1 MSGGI
6 RPSCVVCAW
15 REHCKKQF
23 SISNPSNCPEFS
35 LDVSVKD
42 YPGKKGIKVLI
53 EGEPGSGK
61 TTLVERLITRLKYRK
76 MGGFLTREI
85 RERGERAG
93 FRIITLDKQEGLLAH
108 VDIAGGLKVGKYT
121 VNVEDLEK
129 VGVKSVERA
138 LREDDVVVIDEIGK
152 MELFSGRF
160 REMVDIA
167 LNGEKQV
174 VATVALEGP
183 PFIEEIKHK
192 KDIHLIRLTKDNR
205 DEALE
210 EVIRHLEE
218 VSP

>member
-1 MSGGI
+1 MSSGI
-6 RPSCVVCAW
+6 KPSCVICAW

-61 TTLVERLITRLKYRK
+61 TTLVERLITRLKDRK

-85 RERGERAG
+85 KEHGERAG

-108 VDIAGGLKVGKYT
+108 VDISGGLKVGKYT
-121 VNVEDLEK
+121 VNIEDLENI
-129 VGVKSVERA
+129 GVKSVERA
-138 LREDDVVVIDEIGK
+138 IRENNLVVIDEIGK

-160 REMVDIA
+160 RDMVDIA
-167 LNGEKQV
+167 LNSENQV
-174 VATVALEGP
+174 VATIAIDGA
-183 PFIEEIKHK
+183 PFVEEIKHK
-192 KDIHLIRLTKDNR
+192 TGVHLISLTKDNR
-205 DEALE
+205 DEVLE
-210 EVIRHLEE
+210 EVVRHLEE
-218 VSP
+218 VLP

>member
-6 RPSCVVCAW
+6 KPSCVICAW

-23 SISNPSNCPEFS
+23 SISNPSHCPEFS

-42 YPGKKGIKVLI
+42 YPGKKGVKVLI

-61 TTLVERLITRLKYRK
+61 TTLVERLITRLKDRK

-85 RERGERAG
+85 KEHGERAG

-138 LREDDVVVIDEIGK
+138 LREDDVIVIDEIGK
-152 MELFSGRF
+152 MELFSNRF

-192 KDIHLIRLTKDNR
+192 NDIHLIRLTKDNR
-205 DEALE
+205 DEVLE
-210 EVIRHLEE
+210 EVVRHLEE
-218 VSP
+218 A